1 MVFAYVGLA
10 LVAVAVIVFLIRRR
24 IAAKAAASLSWP
36 NAEGSITDSAVQ
48 SHWDQNHRR
57 NTYSAAIQ
65 YVYRIED
72 VEYRSSRVAWGGRA
86 SSTDD
91 RPARELAGR
100 YPVGA
105 AVRVYYNPDK
115 RSEAVL
121 EPSGRGGLQTL
132 TFVMWTFAV
141 IGAAFILLSFVTQ
154 D

>member
-36 NAEGSITDSAVQ
+36 NAEGSITASAVQ

-72 VEYRSSRVAWGGRA
+72 VEYRSSRVAWGGDLSAFRSRLPGAMAPYAFPDAKWCRA
-86 SSTDD
+86 RRQGPSISSRRCPAAGPG
-91 RPARELAGR
+91 RPGFRSDPSRKVPDCCACL
-100 YPVGA
+100 VG
-105 AVRVYYNPDK
+105 
-115 RSEAVL
+115 
-121 EPSGRGGLQTL
+121 
-132 TFVMWTFAV
+132 
-141 IGAAFILLSFVTQ
+141 
-154 D
+154 

>member
-1 MVFAYVGLA
+1 M
-10 LVAVAVIVFLIRRR
+10 AVALILFFVRRR

-36 NAEGSITDSAVQ
+36 SAEGSITSSAVQ
-48 SHWDQNHRR
+48 SHWDQSQQR

-72 VEYRSSRVAWGGRA
+72 VDYRSSRVAWGGRA

-105 AVRVYYNPDK
+105 AVRVHYNPDK

-121 EPSGRGGLQTL
+121 EPSSRGGLPML
-132 TFVMWTFAV
+132 TFVMATFAV
-141 IGAAFILLSFVTQ
+141 MGAAFILLSFVTE